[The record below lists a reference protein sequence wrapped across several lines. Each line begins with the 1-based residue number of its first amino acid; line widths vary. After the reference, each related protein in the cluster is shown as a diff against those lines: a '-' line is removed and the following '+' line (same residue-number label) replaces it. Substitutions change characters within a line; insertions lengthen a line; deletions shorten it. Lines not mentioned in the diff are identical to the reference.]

1 MLSSIMVLLILS
13 TVIEAVQ
20 DLAVSWTWSLKF
32 CKLLRKNR
40 MLSEIDQV
48 TNASILKERFIS
60 QLDKEYNFEENKI
73 KYVFI

>member
-1 MLSSIMVLLILS
+1 
-13 TVIEAVQ
+13 
-20 DLAVSWTWSLKF
+20 VSWTWSLKF

-48 TNASILKERFIS
+48 TNASILKDGFIS